1 MKSGWYQRIFTTRLA
16 AHRQAVQEFITTLQG
31 YRPVTSNA
39 GLLTGRGA
47 DIILIDDPLKPE
59 EALSDAQ
66 RKTANEWFDLRQ
78 RYSPNIRISRP
89 NCRH

>member
-47 DIILIDDPLKPE
+47 DII
-59 EALSDAQ
+59 
-66 RKTANEWFDLRQ
+66 
-78 RYSPNIRISRP
+78 
-89 NCRH
+89 